1 MTGKVVKKAVSR
13 VRKDRYSWERRWSAT
28 EMGGKEGIEDLAR
41 SYMGHLSICRTEREA
56 VVYWKEALL
65 EAGFQDGDGTQ
76 LRTISPG
83 EGVFFTNRG
92 KEITA
97 FLAGSD
103 GPDAGV
109 NLIVTHLDSPR
120 LDLKPLP
127 MDGDKDT
134 GLSFIK
140 THYYGGIKKYQWVNI
155 PLSLHGRVVRS
166 DGSFVDIRL
175 GDGPDEPVFVI
186 PDLPPHLSRKVQD
199 NRKLFEGIK
208 GEELLALSGMGRAE
222 MEKDEGRP
230 SVAGQVLE
238 HLNKQYGMVEED
250 LVSSELC
257 LVPSWPPREV
267 GLDRGLIGAY
277 GQDNRVSSY
286 CAMRALMDLKKQGVI
301 PKRWGGVMCFDKEET
316 GSEGNTSAR
325 SMFLELTFYNLLE
338 LAGQRGRRRDLSGSL
353 RSSFAISADVKS
365 GVNPVFKGVQDPTNS
380 ARLGAGLTI
389 TKYTGRGGKS
399 GANDASAEMVSGI
412 RRLFNK
418 EGIIWQMQETGKVD
432 MGGGGTVAKF
442 LGERNMDVL
451 DVGIPLLSM
460 HSPLEVSAKVD
471 ISMAVKGFRAFLGK
485 YPFDPVSSGGVP

>member
-1 MTGKVVKKAVSR
+1 MTGKVAKKAVR
-13 VRKDRYSWERRWSAT
+13 KVVKDRYSWERRWTAP
-28 EMGGKEGIEDLAR
+28 EMGGKEGIEELA
-41 SYMGHLSICRTEREA
+41 SDYMGHLSRCRTEREA
-56 VVYWKEALL
+56 VAYWKEALL
-65 EAGFQDGDGTQ
+65 GAGFIDGDCTQ
-76 LRTISPG
+76 VSRLSPG
-83 EGVFFTNRG
+83 DGIFFTNRG
-92 KEITA
+92 KAISA
-97 FLAGSD
+97 FIAGSE

-109 NLIVTHLDSPR
+109 NIIVTHLDSPR

-127 MDGDKDT
+127 IDGDKDT
-134 GLSFIK
+134 GLSFLK

-166 DGSFVDIRL
+166 DGSFADIRL

-186 PDLPPHLSRKVQD
+186 PDLAPHLSRKVQD
-199 NRKLFEGIK
+199 GRRLMEGIK
-208 GEELLALSGMGRAE
+208 GEELLALSGMGRAD

-230 SVAGQVLE
+230 SVVRQVLE
-238 HLNKQYGMVEED
+238 HLNKEYGMVEED

-257 LVPSWPPREV
+257 LVPSWPPRDV

-277 GQDNRVSSY
+277 GQDNRISSY
-286 CAMRALMDLKKQGVI
+286 CAMRALMDMKRHQIG
-301 PKRWGGVMCFDKEET
+301 PKRWGGVICFDKEET

-325 SMFLELTFYNLLE
+325 SMSLELTFYRLLE

-353 RSSFAISADVKS
+353 RSSFALSADVKS

-471 ISMAVKGFRAFLGK
+471 LSMAVKGFKAFLEK
-485 YPFDPVSSGGVP
+485 YQVDPISRGGAP